1 MVLYMAKSIKSSIAR
16 SLSGNMS
23 LNRKSLNLKR
33 SWEDVEK
40 ILQSVGTKKKKQHW
54 RKIKWHLYLQ
64 MKTLSKRHYKVSN

>member
-1 MVLYMAKSIKSSIAR
+1 MVLYMGKSIKSSIAR

-40 ILQSVGTKKKKQHW
+40 ILQSVGTKKKK
-54 RKIKWHLYLQ
+54 
-64 MKTLSKRHYKVSN
+64 

>member
-40 ILQSVGTKKKKQHW
+40 ILQSVGAKKKK
-54 RKIKWHLYLQ
+54 
-64 MKTLSKRHYKVSN
+64 